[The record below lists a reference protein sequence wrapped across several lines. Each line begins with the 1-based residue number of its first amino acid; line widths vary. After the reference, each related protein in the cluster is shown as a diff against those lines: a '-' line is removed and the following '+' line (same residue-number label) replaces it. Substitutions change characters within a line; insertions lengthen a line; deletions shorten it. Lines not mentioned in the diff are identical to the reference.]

1 MKANLISAF
10 PLLIG
15 ALLGVLFVHTHLTWG
30 PILGISIFIGGLG
43 AAAYAG
49 GRLLIGS
56 FPVPA
61 VRIWQFQVLVPIA
74 VIALMTFAM
83 AELSDWIMA
92 FVADKDWF
100 NLPVDATR
108 AKAQES
114 IASAIYGTI
123 AAFIG
128 SIFLDD
134 VEGQKGGLWPPAQI
148 KRAIGNSYG
157 IEVNNLKAEIEA
169 MAAQPPGVSPPHE
182 ALSQLC
188 KSFAQLLSAFPPSV
202 QVTAMLDPA
211 IQAHALSDHQKALE
225 ALAVSPDQRPEGFP
239 DTGLVQKIERFERL
253 KRAVQE
259 DTLSA
264 GQPSGWSYGAA
275 LTRAKI
281 IKKHFSETRAQRS

>member
-30 PILGISIFIGGLG
+30 PILGITVFVGGLG
-43 AAAYAG
+43 AAAYGG

-61 VRIWQFQVLVPIA
+61 VRVWQFQVLIPIA
-74 VIALMTFAM
+74 VIALMTWAM
-83 AELSDWIMA
+83 AELSDWITK
-92 FVADKDWF
+92 FVAEKGWF
-100 NLPVDATR
+100 DLPQDDSR
-108 AKAQES
+108 AKTQET
-114 IASAIYGTI
+114 IASAIYGTV

-134 VEGQKGGLWPPAQI
+134 VEGQQGGLWPPAQI
-148 KRAIGNSYG
+148 KRAIGISYG
-157 IEVNNLKAEIEA
+157 DNVNELKSEIEA
-169 MAAQPPGVSPPHE
+169 MAAKPPGVLTPHE

-188 KSFAQLLSAFPPSV
+188 KSFAQLLATYPPSV
-202 QVTAMLDPA
+202 EANTMPDSGA
-211 IQAHALSDHQKALE
+211 QAHALSDHHKALE
-225 ALAVSPDQRPEGFP
+225 ALGQSPTQPPENLP
-239 DTGLVQKIERFERL
+239 DAELVQRIAQFERL

-259 DTLSA
+259 DTLFA

-281 IKKHFSETRAQRS
+281 IKEHLSGEKARYS